1 MATTPYDIGATLT
14 ATVLD
19 RPNHLDRNTLAAW
32 VSEVIEHLIAGR
44 TECAQRLARQLP
56 DPNGDTRAR

>member
-1 MATTPYDIGATLT
+1 MATTAYDIGATLT

-19 RPNHLDRNTLAAW
+19 RPDHLDRDALAAW

-44 TECAQRLARQLP
+44 VEAARRLARQLP
-56 DPNGDTRAR
+56 DPNGDNCAR